1 MPAGL
6 ATKLELSTIVTPKL
20 GVIAKEST
28 VVCGADLENALE
40 EDNLEVKNIF
50 SARSFIT

>member
-6 ATKLELSTIVTPKL
+6 ATELELSTIVTPKL

-28 VVCGADLENALE
+28 VVCGRRSFIENALE
-40 EDNLEVKNIF
+40 DDNLERT
-50 SARSFIT
+50 S